1 LNALNP
7 GADYNMGSKQAQMHR
22 RAPVS
27 SASLA
32 FGKQDMPLQN
42 RRCRKFRHDGV
53 SRMCVNGA
61 RCDLP
66 HLSVLH
72 WLATQ
77 SIMFHELVHLL
88 EIRKDIQA
96 KAKVL
101 AAVAE
106 SDARLAHRCAQL
118 ARQCEQLDG
127 AIEAFMAS
135 ALQTQVP
142 QGSA

>member
-1 LNALNP
+1 ML
-7 GADYNMGSKQAQMHR
+7 
-22 RAPVS
+22 
-27 SASLA
+27 
-32 FGKQDMPLQN
+32 
-42 RRCRKFRHDGV
+42 
-53 SRMCVNGA
+53 
-61 RCDLP
+61 
-66 HLSVLH
+66 
-72 WLATQ
+72 
-77 SIMFHELVHLL
+77 HELVHLL

-118 ARQCEQLDG
+118 ARQCDQLDG
-127 AIEAFMAS
+127 AIEAFIAS